1 MPLAALLLAVAAAD
15 LADDVDHLLKQL
27 RATHPEL
34 ERRHSRAEW
43 DAAAA
48 ELRGRL
54 DGMTPGRFAVELS
67 RLVALA
73 GDGHTRVE
81 VERSAAWRTT
91 LPLRFGRFADGLF
104 VVAAAPDHA
113 ALLGQ
118 RVDRIGARPIET
130 LLLDARDWLPAD
142 HEGMADAFAPLLAIT
157 RDGLAALAAGPTEGP
172 IEIATVDGEG
182 RATTTLLATTVP
194 GGDPFQPPAGWRVAA
209 PRVAALPPSL
219 RPTSRAK
226 PAWFEWLDGEPAVYC
241 RIDAIADDPAE
252 PFAAFVARLFAFV
265 EENEIERLV
274 IDLRGNDGGNNYL
287 VQPLVH
293 ALLRCDRVNQAG
305 HLFVLTGP
313 LTFSAAVNC
322 ASDLERETQALFV
335 GAPTGAG
342 PNHCGDA
349 QSFTLPASG
358 LVVRCSTVRW
368 QKSDPRDRRRALFPD
383 VAVAAT
389 FADWS
394 AGRDAALESALA
406 YDPADAAEFARIA
419 PVRHW
424 SRPSQ
429 ARAR

>member
-1 MPLAALLLAVAAAD
+1 MPLAALLLAVAADFRAD
-15 LADDVDHLLKQL
+15 LDLALQQL
-27 RATHPEL
+27 RALHPEL
-34 ERRHSRAEW
+34 ERRHARAEW
-43 DAAAA
+43 DAAAE

-54 DGMTPGRFAVELS
+54 DGISPARFAVELS

-81 VERSAAWRTT
+81 VERSPAWRTT
-91 LPLRFGRFADGLF
+91 LPLRFRRFADGLF

-113 ALLGQ
+113 ALAGQ
-118 RVDRIGARPIET
+118 RVDRIGARAIET
-130 LLLDARDWLPAD
+130 LLLDARPWLSAD
-142 HEGMADAFAPLLAIT
+142 HEGMADAFAPLLLIT
-157 RDGLAALAAGPTEGP
+157 RDGLEALGAGPATGP

-182 RATTTLLATTVP
+182 RATTTRLATTVA
-194 GGDPFQPPAGWRVAA
+194 GGDPFLPPAGWSVAA

-219 RPTSRAK
+219 RPNARAK
-226 PAWFEWLDGEPAVYC
+226 PTWFEWLDGEPALYV

-274 IDLRGNDGGNNYL
+274 LDLRGNDGGDNYL
-287 VQPLVH
+287 AQPLVH
-293 ALLRCDRVNQAG
+293 ALLRCDRINRPG

-322 ASDLERETQALFV
+322 VSDLERETQALFV
-335 GAPTGAG
+335 GEPTGAG
-342 PNHCGDA
+342 PNHCGDPTP
-349 QSFTLPASG
+349 FTLPASG

-368 QKSDPRDRRRALFPD
+368 QKSDPRDRRRAHFPD

-394 AGRDAALESALA
+394 AGHDAALEAALA
-406 YDPADAAEFARIA
+406 FDPADAAGLAKIA
-419 PVRHW
+419 PVSHW
-424 SRPSQ
+424 RRPSQ
-429 ARAR
+429 SRGR